1 MKRPYYFIFWCC
13 IVSFFISFT
22 LYSQTLGDV
31 NNDSAVNI
39 VDALLV
45 AQEYV
50 GLAPSNFNPDVAD
63 VNCDNGINIVD
74 ALLIAQFYVG
84 LITGFPCEGTPVPT
98 GVQTETPTPAPTGSG
113 QGKYNYGEVLQ
124 KAIFFYKAQRSGD
137 LPDNYPLIWRA
148 DSCIDDG
155 ADVGLDLSGG
165 WYDAGD
171 HVKFNLPMAFTA
183 AQLGWAVYEYR
194 DAFEQAGQ
202 LDIILDE
209 IKWTT
214 DYLIKCHPS
223 ENVFY
228 FQCGLG
234 VSDHGFWGPPEVI
247 HLTTDRSS
255 SRIDSSN
262 PGSDVAGQS
271 AAALAIASLI
281 FEQTNSGYAS
291 TCLSHA
297 QQLYTFADTYRGKYP
312 VEGFYPSGS
321 YTDDIAWAAVWLYIK
336 TGESAYLD
344 NAESLAASMLGGKH
358 TLCWDDVSYGLVLKL
373 AQITGD
379 AAYSNGVEI
388 NLDFWMPGGG
398 VTYTQGGLAWLDMW
412 GSLRYASGAS
422 FLAFLWADSDLCTAS
437 KRDTYQQFAEDQ
449 MNYILG
455 DNPRNGSY
463 VVGFG
468 QNYPQHP
475 HHKAAHCSWLSQLNV
490 PEFHRHILYGAL
502 VGGPDNN
509 DTHNDDVTDYTMNEV
524 ADDYNAAF
532 TGCMAKM
539 YALYGGSPIPGF
551 PRESDFRPE
560 SERLDEFF
568 VRGWVT
574 GQYSQQVNIL
584 VQMNNRSAWPPRVTD
599 SLSCRYFIDI
609 SEIISAGYSAS
620 DIDLSIQEHE
630 GAAVSGPHQWSGNIS
645 YVEIDYSGTLIYP
658 GGWEECEK
666 DCRFNIIF
674 PGGVWDSSN
683 DPSAEGLTD
692 MPDYDATSFVGMTE
706 YIPVYENGTL
716 IFGREP

>member
-1 MKRPYYFIFWCC
+1 MKRIIFHITVFCS
-13 IVSFFISFT
+13 IFLFSLFPVF
-22 LYSQTLGDV
+22 SQALGDV
-31 NNDSAVNI
+31 NSDSGIDI

-45 AQEYV
+45 AQYYV
-50 GLAPSNFNPDVAD
+50 GLDPSNFNPDVAD
-63 VNCDNGINIVD
+63 VNCDSGIDIID
-74 ALLIAQFYVG
+74 ALLIAQYYVG
-84 LITGFPCEGTPVPT
+84 LIPEFDCGSTATPGT
-98 GVQTETPTPAPTGSG
+98 QTATPTPGPTG
-113 QGKYNYGEVLQ
+113 QGKYNYGETLQ

-137 LPDNYPLIWRA
+137 LPENYPLIWRA
-148 DSCIDDG
+148 DSCVDDG

-171 HVKFNLPMAFTA
+171 HVKFGLPMAFSA

-194 DAFEQAGQ
+194 DAFDRAGQ

-223 ENVFY
+223 SHVFY

-234 VSDHGFWGPPEVI
+234 TSDHGFWGPPEVI

-255 SRIDSSN
+255 SRIDTSN

-271 AAALAIASLI
+271 AAALAIASII
-281 FEQTNSGYAS
+281 FEQTDSGYAS
-291 TCLSHA
+291 TCFSHA
-297 QQLYTFADTYRGKYP
+297 RQLYSFADTYRGKYP

-321 YTDDIAWAAVWLYIK
+321 YVDDIAWAAVWLYIK
-336 TGESAYLD
+336 TGESEYLD
-344 NAESLAASMLGGKH
+344 NAESIATPLLGGKH
-358 TLCWDDVSYGLVLKL
+358 TLCWDDVSYGVVLKL
-373 AQITGD
+373 AQITEKTK
-379 AAYSNGVEI
+379 YSEGVEI

-398 VTYTQGGLAWLDMW
+398 VTYTPGGLAWLDMW
-412 GSLRYASGAS
+412 GSLRYASGAA
-422 FLAFLWADSDLCTAS
+422 FLAFLWADSEQGTAS
-437 KRDTYQQFAEDQ
+437 KKDTYRQFAEDQ

-468 QNYPQHP
+468 QNYPVHP
-475 HHKAAHCSWLSQLNV
+475 HHKAAHCSWLSQLTV
-490 PEFHRHILYGAL
+490 PEFHRHTLYGAL
-502 VGGPDNN
+502 VGGPDNK

-539 YALYGGSPIPGF
+539 YSLYGGEPIAGF
-551 PRESDFRPE
+551 PRPQDFRPE
-560 SERLDEFF
+560 SERLNEFF
-568 VRGWVT
+568 VRGWIT
-574 GQYSQQVNIL
+574 GLYSQQVNIL
-584 VQMNNRSAWPPRVTD
+584 VQMNNRSAWPPRITD
-599 SLSCRYFIDI
+599 GLSCRYFIDI
-609 SEIISAGYSAS
+609 SELVSAGYSAS
-620 DIDLSIQEHE
+620 DLSLSIQEHE
-630 GAAVSGPHQWSGNIS
+630 GASVSGPHQWSGNIY
-645 YVEIDYSGTLIYP
+645 YVEIDYAGTLIYP

-683 DPSAEGLTD
+683 DPSAQGLTD
-692 MPDYDATSFVGMTE
+692 MPDYDAKSFKGMTG

-716 IFGREP
+716 IFGQEP